1 MTEEHAQGR
10 TDPMGIR
17 AMQWGPSPKG
27 AHETSKNIVNQQK
40 SVATKAQPLL
50 DYRRDIVI
58 R

>member
-40 SVATKAQPLL
+40 SAQPLL
-50 DYRRDIVI
+50 DNRRNIVMK
-58 R
+58 